1 MSQMNMMYYFEKLRR
16 KINNPS
22 TEQLLKLI
30 KRCIKLYQMIDSFI
44 NIFKLIS
51 KKDKLLLKNSDQLE
65 IDKIEVRLQIS
76 INMLLLEHPVLPK
89 RFKFKGMILN
99 LDKEKDCNK
108 V

>member
-1 MSQMNMMYYFEKLRR
+1 MKTLNVLMSQMNMMYYFEKLRR

-65 IDKIEVRLQIS
+65 IDKIEVRL
-76 INMLLLEHPVLPK
+76 
-89 RFKFKGMILN
+89 
-99 LDKEKDCNK
+99 
-108 V
+108 